1 MEWVDAVFHLN
12 YAAKAKALFYRYSV
26 VVSSTC
32 STDQYF
38 SPRVYVF
45 VALFTSFFVLNYKFI
60 YFSGIC
66 TSKTTS
72 SNKHCGHLL
81 TGTLQPRKLELS
93 RELQYTG
100 EYFFCFY
107 SCATTPFRFN
117 HVNIV
122 SERLPALLTT
132 DVLYGNF
139 KFITARVSFHLIV
152 SRD

>member
-1 MEWVDAVFHLN
+1 MKNSVNPFHSNNDDTQQDISN

-26 VVSSTC
+26 VVASTC

-45 VALFTSFFVLNYKFI
+45 IALFTCFFVLINEFI

-81 TGTLQPRKLELS
+81 TGTLQPLKLELS
-93 RELQYTG
+93 RELQYAG
-100 EYFFCFY
+100 EYFFAFTHAQQLR
-107 SCATTPFRFN
+107 SGSTTSISRQNVCAL
-117 HVNIV
+117 H
-122 SERLPALLTT
+122 
-132 DVLYGNF
+132 
-139 KFITARVSFHLIV
+139 
-152 SRD
+152 